1 MNQKVAAPLFF
12 DAEPEKKKNPYKN
25 GVKEIQRFFQ

>member
-1 MNQKVAAPLFF
+1 MNQKVAAPFF
-12 DAEPEKKKNPYKN
+12 LDAEPVKKRDAYNN